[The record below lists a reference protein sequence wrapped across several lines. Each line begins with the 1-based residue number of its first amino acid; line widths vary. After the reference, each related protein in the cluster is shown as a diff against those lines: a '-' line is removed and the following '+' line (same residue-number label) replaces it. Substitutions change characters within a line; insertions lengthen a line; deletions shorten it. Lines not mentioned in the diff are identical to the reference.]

1 MDHSIFSPDEF
12 FWATLQY
19 NPQLKAPG
27 ASKSMQKMSEKD
39 EMTDDS
45 RTKKELYRND
55 IFPYHFDC
63 FSVYSYNPGVHCVCI
78 HNAE

>member
-1 MDHSIFSPDEF
+1 
-12 FWATLQY
+12 
-19 NPQLKAPG
+19 
-27 ASKSMQKMSEKD
+27 MQKMSEKD

-45 RTKKELYRND
+45 RSKKELYRND